1 MMISEGKFAA
11 IHYTGTLDDGQ
22 TFDSSLG
29 GQPFEFQVG
38 SGSVIPGLDKAVIG
52 MKVGDEKDVSMGPD
66 EAYGEYDE
74 SLMHSVPKDEMK
86 ANFEPKEGMAI
97 SVMLENGARVPAF
110 IKEVSDAEIVIDLN
124 HPLAGKTLHFH
135 IKVIDVN
142 DESKYSGDCSS
153 GCDSCGS
160 DCC

>member
-22 TFDSSLG
+22 TFDSSFG

-52 MKVGDEKDVSMGPD
+52 MKVGDEKDVSMEPD

-74 SLMHSVPKDEMK
+74 SLMHRVPKDEMK

-110 IKEVSDAEIVIDLN
+110 IKEISSAEIVIDLN

-135 IKVIDVN
+135 IKVIDIN

>member
-1 MMISEGKFAA
+1 MMIREGQFAA
-11 IHYTGTLDDGQ
+11 IHYAGTLDDGQ
-22 TFDSSLG
+22 TFDSSFG

-38 SGSVIPGLDKAVIG
+38 SGSVIPGLERAVIG
-52 MKVGDEKDVSMGPD
+52 MKVGDEKDVSMEPD

-74 SLMHSVPKDEMK
+74 SLIHRVPKDEMK

-97 SVMLENGARVPAF
+97 SVMLENGAKVPAF
-110 IKEVSDAEIVIDLN
+110 IKEISNAEIVIDLN

-135 IKVIDVN
+135 IKVIDIN
-142 DESKYSGDCSS
+142 DESKYSGSCSS

>member
-22 TFDSSLG
+22 TFDSSFG

-38 SGSVIPGLDKAVIG
+38 SGSVIPGLEKAVIG
-52 MKVGDEKDVSMGPD
+52 MKVGDEKDVSMEPD

-74 SLMHSVPKDEMK
+74 SLMHRVPKDEMK

-110 IKEVSDAEIVIDLN
+110 IKEISNAEIVIDLN

-135 IKVIDVN
+135 IKVIDIN